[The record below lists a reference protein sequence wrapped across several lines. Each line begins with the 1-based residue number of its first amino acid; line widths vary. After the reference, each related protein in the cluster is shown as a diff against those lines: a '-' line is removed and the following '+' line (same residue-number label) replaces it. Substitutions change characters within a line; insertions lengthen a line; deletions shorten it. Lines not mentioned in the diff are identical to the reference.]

1 VCKHGTVSALSVH
14 AQVGLQHAEEG
25 RQQLPAFF
33 VVLMSSAQLRLCS
46 ARSQGAAEHTQ
57 MHSKCKSSGAQC
69 RRGAEQWSK
78 YFDCRAEMAK
88 ALDADSA
95 VSVERLLI
103 LSEHKLPETLFEF
116 WVGLCKV
123 RDWTR

>member
-1 VCKHGTVSALSVH
+1 
-14 AQVGLQHAEEG
+14 
-25 RQQLPAFF
+25 
-33 VVLMSSAQLRLCS
+33 
-46 ARSQGAAEHTQ
+46 
-57 MHSKCKSSGAQC
+57 
-69 RRGAEQWSK
+69 
-78 YFDCRAEMAK
+78 MAK

-116 WVGLCKV
+116 WVGLCKI